1 MFYAERDENAR
12 KYAALQQQLVTAEDD
27 GDDDGDATPD
37 DEAAV
42 VKQPAAVVKQPAADD
57 AGELS
62 MEIFAENWNDSQFWV
77 CFPGV

>member
-12 KYAALQQQLVTAEDD
+12 KYAALQQQLVTAEDE

-37 DEAAV
+37 DE
-42 VKQPAAVVKQPAADD
+42 AAVVKQPAADD